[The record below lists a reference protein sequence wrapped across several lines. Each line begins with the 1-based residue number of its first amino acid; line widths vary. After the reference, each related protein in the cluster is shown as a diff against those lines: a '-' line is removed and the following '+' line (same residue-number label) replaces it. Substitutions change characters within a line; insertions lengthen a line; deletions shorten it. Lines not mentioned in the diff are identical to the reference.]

1 MRKKL
6 WRKWLAAALAGAMVL
21 GMTACG
27 GGSGSGD
34 TGSAK
39 EADGA
44 DDAGDTDSTADTGGD
59 AGKGGKVAII
69 YTVTGKGDLSFNDS
83 AYKGA
88 KRAEEELGIQLVEVE
103 PTSLSDTE
111 QAFEEMS
118 AEGDYDLIIGLTYE
132 PLDAIA
138 AVAPNYPDQN
148 YALIDTDAGQ
158 DNVESYIARENES
171 AFLAGCFAALMQQE
185 TNPLLNDDKKVIGI
199 VPALDADVPNR
210 HVAGYTC
217 GAKFIDPE
225 VEVMVDYVGDF
236 SDTAAA
242 QAIAETMYNNGA
254 DIIYHVAAG
263 AGLGVFKTAED
274 NQFMAIGLDDN
285 QNYLNPDVIGMST
298 LKMVDEFV
306 YTAIEDALNGN
317 FKGGEVMS
325 MGLKEGGVSYTF
337 DDSNVEVPQ
346 TVKDTMEEI
355 KEMII
360 NGDIEVPSK
369 VADID
374 GFSASYTKK

>member
-1 MRKKL
+1 M
-6 WRKWLAAALAGAMVL
+6 AAALTGAMVL

-27 GGSGSGD
+27 GDSGSGTAD
-34 TGSAK
+34 SEK
-39 EADGA
+39 EAD
-44 DDAGDTDSTADTGGD
+44 STSGTEGEESQK
-59 AGKGGKVAII
+59 KGGKIAIV

-88 KRAEEELGIQLVEVE
+88 KRAEEELGIELIEVE

-118 AEGDYDLIIGLTYE
+118 AEGDFDLIIGLTYE
-132 PLDAIA
+132 PLDAIM
-138 AVAPNYPDQN
+138 AVAPNYPDQQ

-185 TNPLLNDDKKVIGI
+185 THTLLNDDKKVIGI

-242 QAIAETMYNNGA
+242 QAISETMYSNGA

-274 NQFMAIGLDDN
+274 DHFMAIGLDDN
-285 QNYLNPDVIGMST
+285 QNYLNPDIIAMST

-306 YTAIEDALNGN
+306 YTAIEDALTGN
-317 FKGGEVMS
+317 FKGGEMMS

-337 DDSNVEVPQ
+337 DESNVEVPQ
-346 TVKDTMEEI
+346 NVKDTLEEI

-360 NGDIEVPSK
+360 SGDIEVPSK

-374 GFSASYTKK
+374 GFSASYTK

>member
-1 MRKKL
+1 MKNNMWK
-6 WRKWLAAALAGAMVL
+6 KWLAAALAGTVIL

-27 GGSGSGD
+27 GDSGSGD
-34 TGSAK
+34 TGSTK
-39 EADGA
+39 EAGNTEGTEGEKSQEKA
-44 DDAGDTDSTADTGGD
+44 
-59 AGKGGKVAII
+59 GKVAIV

-88 KRAEEELGIQLVEVE
+88 EKAMEELGVELVEVE

-132 PLDAIA
+132 PLDAIT
-138 AVAPNYPDQN
+138 AVAPNYPDQK

-185 TNPLLNDDKKVIGI
+185 KGTLLNDDKKAIGI

-254 DIIYHVAAG
+254 DIIYQVAAG

-274 NQFMAIGLDDN
+274 DQFMAIGLDDN
-285 QNYLNPDVIGMST
+285 QNYLNPDIIGMST
-298 LKMVDEFV
+298 LKMVNEFV
-306 YTAIEDALNGN
+306 YTAIEDAISDN

-346 TVKDTMEEI
+346 NVKDALEEI

-360 NGDIEVPSK
+360 NGDIEVPNK

-374 GFSASYTKK
+374 GFSASYVKK